1 MFKSYKTYKL
11 LYKEDIDNYKLNKFI
26 LDNHVINNESENL
39 RKIKCNNNKCD
50 FISKKEIELCYNCK
64 NIENVKIIEY
74 PIPNI
79 NDKAYKT
86 KLALAGKCHNTIL
99 YTANIYSKAYE
110 EGLVKNGWNPLIDYI
125 KNNKLMKEQQ
135 INIIKNKII
144 RCGDI
149 KFTYELDKYKSI
161 QDYIKRLSF
170 SINSIAK
177 LKDDDYYA
185 FKYNLMEK
193 LDKY

>member
-1 MFKSYKTYKL
+1 
-11 LYKEDIDNYKLNKFI
+11 
-26 LDNHVINNESENL
+26 
-39 RKIKCNNNKCD
+39 
-50 FISKKEIELCYNCK
+50 
-64 NIENVKIIEY
+64 
-74 PIPNI
+74 
-79 NDKAYKT
+79 
-86 KLALAGKCHNTIL
+86 
-99 YTANIYSKAYE
+99 
-110 EGLVKNGWNPLIDYI
+110 
-125 KNNKLMKEQQ
+125 MKEQQ